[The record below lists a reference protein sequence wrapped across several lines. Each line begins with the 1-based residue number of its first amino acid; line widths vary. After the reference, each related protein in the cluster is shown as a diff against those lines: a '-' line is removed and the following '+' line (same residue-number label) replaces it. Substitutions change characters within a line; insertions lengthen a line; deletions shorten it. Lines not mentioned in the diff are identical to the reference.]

1 MSDNQAPD
9 QHPVSDEDPVSDHT
23 VELHQNPNDSTDQ
36 DQVLNLDEKYR
47 TGLRASNAERESALR
62 ILATHFADG
71 RLERAEFDERTDA
84 ALAARTQDQLRT
96 LFADL
101 PGPTPVPPAVPEH
114 ARTAASAS
122 GASDPAGWQARPP
135 APWTGSIVLVPVLLA
150 FAVLAALH
158 GAPPF
163 PLIPLAFILLRRRRR
178 STRWNREVR
187 PWT

>member
-1 MSDNQAPD
+1 VTSLVSDNQ
-9 QHPVSDEDPVSDHT
+9 DP
-23 VELHQNPNDSTDQ
+23 NPNPPTDNQ
-36 DQVLNLDEKYR
+36 RNP
-47 TGLRASNAERESALR
+47 GLRASNAERESALR

-71 RLERAEFDERTDA
+71 RLDRAEFDERTDA

-114 ARTAASAS
+114 ARAAASAS
-122 GASDPAGWQARPP
+122 AAADPAGWQARPP
-135 APWTGSIVLVPVLLA
+135 APWTGSLVLVPVLLA

>member
-1 MSDNQAPD
+1 M
-9 QHPVSDEDPVSDHT
+9 
-23 VELHQNPNDSTDQ
+23 
-36 DQVLNLDEKYR
+36 
-47 TGLRASNAERESALR
+47 
-62 ILATHFADG
+62 LATHFADG
-71 RLERAEFDERTDA
+71 RLDQAEFDERADA

-101 PGPTPVPPAVPEH
+101 PGPAPVPPAERDQ
-114 ARTAASAS
+114 ARATASVS
-122 GASDPAGWQARPP
+122 GKYAAARQQARPP
-135 APWTGSIVLVPVLLA
+135 AAPWAAPLVFVPVLLT

-163 PLIPLAFILLRRRRR
+163 PLIALAFILVRRHRR

>member
-1 MSDNQAPD
+1 MSDNQ
-9 QHPVSDEDPVSDHT
+9 DPNLNPPTDKQ
-23 VELHQNPNDSTDQ
+23 QNP
-36 DQVLNLDEKYR
+36 
-47 TGLRASNAERESALR
+47 GLRASNAERESALR
-62 ILATHFADG
+62 ILAAHFADG
-71 RLERAEFDERTDA
+71 RLDRAEFDERTDA
-84 ALAARTQDQLRT
+84 ALAARTQDQLRA

-114 ARTAASAS
+114 SRAAASAS
-122 GASDPAGWQARPP
+122 GAAEPAGWQGRSPV
-135 APWTGSIVLVPVLLA
+135 PWTGSLVLVPVLLA

-163 PLIPLAFILLRRRRR
+163 PLIPLAFILLRRHRR

>member
-1 MSDNQAPD
+1 MSDNQAPND
-9 QHPVSDEDPVSDHT
+9 S
-23 VELHQNPNDSTDQ
+23 QNPNQNRNQ
-36 DQVLNLDEKYR
+36 DQIRNLNPASNPDKPHGI
-47 TGLRASNAERESALR
+47 GLRASDAEREAALR
-62 ILATHFADG
+62 VLAKHFADG
-71 RLERAEFDERTDA
+71 RLERAEFDERADA

-101 PGPTPVPPAVPEH
+101 PGPAPVPPAGPEY
-114 ARTAASAS
+114 AGAAASAS
-122 GASDPAGWQARPP
+122 GASAPDGWQARPP
-135 APWTGSIVLVPVLLA
+135 AVPWAGSLVLVPVLLA

-163 PLIPLAFILLRRRRR
+163 PLIPLAFILLRRHRR

>member
-1 MSDNQAPD
+1 MSGDGA
-9 QHPVSDEDPVSDHT
+9 
-23 VELHQNPNDSTDQ
+23 ELHQNPSGSYD
-36 DQVLNLDEKYR
+36 LNPGSNPAQR
-47 TGLRASNAERESALR
+47 PGTGLRASDAERESALR

-71 RLERAEFDERTDA
+71 RLERAEFDERADA

-101 PGPTPVPPAVPEH
+101 PGPAPVPPAVSEH
-114 ARTAASAS
+114 ALGAGSAS
-122 GASDPAGWQARPP
+122 GSFAAVRWQARPP
-135 APWTGSIVLVPVLLA
+135 AAPWAAPLVLVPVLLA

-163 PLIPLAFILLRRRRR
+163 PFIVLTFILLRRHRR